1 GVADTV
7 QRPNGFWWTLFYFS
21 LALAFLAKGPIG
33 WTPLL
38 TVAIAQT
45 LVRQRRFA
53 SRFKFIRGILL
64 MLALVCIWG
73 IPALLRT
80 NGEFFRIGIGKH
92 VVERS
97 VATME
102 GHGASSIWMYLAL
115 LPFYFVT
122 VFLSFFPWSM
132 KLPAL
137 WRNLR
142 VNRDGT
148 DRFLLTGAVIVFGI
162 FTFVQTKLPHYTLP
176 AFPLLALLLAR
187 RFELLKLSPALPIA
201 TAALFLAVA
210 LFTTPSLAKFFPSYN
225 LAKDSRPNLKPE
237 MEF

>member
-1 GVADTV
+1 
-7 QRPNGFWWTLFYFS
+7 
-21 LALAFLAKGPIG
+21 
-33 WTPLL
+33 
-38 TVAIAQT
+38 
-45 LVRQRRFA
+45 
-53 SRFKFIRGILL
+53 
-64 MLALVCIWG
+64 MLALVCAWG
-73 IPALLRT
+73 IPAHIRT

-142 VNRDGT
+142 QQRDAT
-148 DRFLLTGAVIVFGI
+148 DEFLLVGGAII
-162 FTFVQTKLPHYTLP
+162 FATFTLVQTKLPHYILP
-176 AFPLLALLLAR
+176 AFPLLALLVAR
-187 RFELLKLSPALPIA
+187 RSDSLRLRKALPIA
-201 TAALFLAVA
+201 MTAVYLAVA
-210 LFTTPSLAKFFPSYN
+210 FFVAPLLARLFPSYT
-225 LAKDSRPNLKPE
+225 LARDSQPNLKPP
-237 MEF
+237 M